1 MRPLKTY
8 RRYPNEIKEEIARS
22 GNIYL
27 FPELKIPRTTAQ
39 YWTRNEREKRLHTS
53 TEKLDSI
60 YKQHADHLKHELEKE
75 RALRRL
81 LETVRRLFPHDFRTR
96 VLKMRS
102 SRAQIITAIKE
113 CLNFHKLS
121 TCLQAIGLSKSAY
134 LRWASELSFCKRT
147 QSICDRRK
155 SNELTEDEVRTM
167 KHLVTARKY
176 AHISVASLHLLAQR
190 MGQLFCSIDTWY
202 RYIRRFEWSRP
213 WNKQKFTTRK
223 TGIRALA
230 PNELWH
236 IDVTVV
242 NVRPGYKLYIQVV
255 IDNFSRYAL
264 AWRVTESIGASE
276 TIETLQAAK
285 KRASELL
292 VEPSDWTS
300 TVMMDPGSENNN
312 HQVSHYILSSA
323 LVRALARVEIRY
335 SNSMIES
342 LFRQLKNNYLYH
354 QGIRNIQELERK
366 ATYYLNQHNETIPLA
381 LHHGG
386 TPSEVYRSKWNEEN
400 QKILIKARHEA
411 LAQRKLKNRLPSCGV
426 CPA

>member
-1 MRPLKTY
+1 MLK
-8 RRYPNEIKEEIARS
+8 
-22 GNIYL
+22 
-27 FPELKIPRTTAQ
+27 
-39 YWTRNEREKRLHTS
+39 
-53 TEKLDSI
+53 
-60 YKQHADHLKHELEKE
+60 
-75 RALRRL
+75 
-81 LETVRRLFPHDFRTR
+81 V
-96 VLKMRS
+96 RS

-113 CLNFHKLS
+113 CLKFHKLS
-121 TCLQAIGLSKSAY
+121 ACLQAIGLSKSAY

-155 SNELTEDEVRTM
+155 ANELTDEEVKTM
-167 KHLVTARKY
+167 KNLVTARKY
-176 AHISVASLHLLAQR
+176 AHISIASLHLLAQR
-190 MGQLFCSIDTWY
+190 MGQLFCSVDTWY
-202 RYIRRFEWSRP
+202 RYIRRFDWSRP
-213 WNKQKFTTRK
+213 WIEQKSTIRK

-276 TIETLQAAK
+276 TIKTLQVAK

-292 VEPSDWTS
+292 DQTSPSNS

-312 HQVSHYILSSA
+312 CRVLNYISSSN
-323 LVRALARVEIRY
+323 LIRALARVEVRY

-354 QGIRNIQELERK
+354 QGIRNVQDLERK
-366 ATYYLNQHNETIPLA
+366 VNYYLNQHNETIPLA

-386 TPSEVYRSKWNEEN
+386 TPSEVYQSKWNEEN
-400 QKILIKARHEA
+400 QKILIKARQES
-411 LAQRKLKNRLPSCGV
+411 LVQRKVKNRLPSCGV
-426 CPA
+426 CPT